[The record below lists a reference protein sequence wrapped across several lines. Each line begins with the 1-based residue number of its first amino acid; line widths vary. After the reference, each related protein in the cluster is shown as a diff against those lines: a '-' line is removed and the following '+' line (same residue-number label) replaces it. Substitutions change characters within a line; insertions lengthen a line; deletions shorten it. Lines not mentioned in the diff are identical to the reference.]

1 MILLKQGSRN
11 TFFAIATLNRKLGH
25 WAEIPG
31 HHLVLNGALCLLIC
45 FNKAFS
51 SLIEVGDSEMC
62 LISVR
67 MSDFSVGNTVSS
79 IHTQVKIVVLIKI
92 K

>member
-1 MILLKQGSRN
+1 MILLKQGSCN
-11 TFFAIATLNRKLGH
+11 AIFVIATFNCKLGP
-25 WAEIPG
+25 WAETPG

-51 SLIEVGDSEMC
+51 SLIEVGDREMC